1 VAAAV
6 LAAGAGAWVTES
18 QTSLG
23 IRMAL
28 GETPGGIVRRVL
40 AAAWRT
46 AGAGLVLSLPVS
58 LLATTL
64 LRAWQPGF
72 EQTPWVAWIVSAG
85 LVLASTT
92 LAALP
97 AAWRAARLDPAAL
110 VRG

>member
-1 VAAAV
+1 
-6 LAAGAGAWVTES
+6 
-18 QTSLG
+18 
-23 IRMAL
+23 MAL

-46 AGAGLVLSLPVS
+46 AGAALVLSLPAS

-72 EQTPWVAWIVSAG
+72 EQSPWEAWMVSTG

-97 AAWRAARLDPAAL
+97 AAWRAARLDPGAL